1 MANSSM
7 SLQDRYDEVSRISG
21 LSEDVIRRVYK
32 ATGESLA
39 RSLKKG
45 EMATL
50 PGICTITPE
59 VKNRICIDETGSNLV
74 SYIKLKAKA
83 STALESKLAKLKE
96 FDKQSESSTE
106 TSENEAL
113 DQLHIMNREN
123 MSFSS
128 FRRGSSDGVVTNQ
141 ISALL

>member
-1 MANSSM
+1 
-7 SLQDRYDEVSRISG
+7 
-21 LSEDVIRRVYK
+21 
-32 ATGESLA
+32 
-39 RSLKKG
+39 
-45 EMATL
+45 MATL